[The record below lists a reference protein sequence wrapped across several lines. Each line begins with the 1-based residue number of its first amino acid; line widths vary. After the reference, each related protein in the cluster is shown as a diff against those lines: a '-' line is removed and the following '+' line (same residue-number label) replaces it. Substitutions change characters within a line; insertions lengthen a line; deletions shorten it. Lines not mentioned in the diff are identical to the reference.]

1 MLSEEDRRF
10 LLSQAAV
17 RRYRRGHPI
26 FSKGDDATCLFF
38 VLAGEIEIFIVNGCG
53 RTVIARTEVGELF
66 GGLELLS
73 GQQRTAS
80 AVAIRDSLLGV
91 IYQGGLER
99 AMTARPE
106 LLTAIIRDLAAT
118 VAEITMRLSTLS
130 LLPPAKS
137 RANLEAPLCANHASP
152 AHRRRPLA
160 VGAYTLLEQQTLFD
174 PTCKSPP
181 PSEPANRWFL
191 RQSGTGRM
199 TRSTGLLSS
208 SMRPS
213 SRRRESAGHR
223 VSALRIASAGSP
235 RAFFVRFWSRHS
247 RARLAAGRS
256 SWRRARVAKPFP
268 T

>member
-1 MLSEEDRRF
+1 MISGNGETSGRR
-10 LLSQAAV
+10 
-17 RRYRRGHPI
+17 RPYRRL
-26 FSKGDDATCLFF
+26 S
-38 VLAGEIEIFIVNGCG
+38 CG
-53 RTVIARTEVGELF
+53 GPGVRISFL
-66 GGLELLS
+66 
-73 GQQRTAS
+73 QRR
-80 AVAIRDSLLGV
+80 V
-91 IYQGGLER
+91 
-99 AMTARPE
+99 
-106 LLTAIIRDLAAT
+106 
-118 VAEITMRLSTLS
+118 
-130 LLPPAKS
+130 